1 MSKITPEML
10 EWAEQEY
17 KAGKT
22 RKQIAKELGVHL
34 NTITNYVKRK
44 WKRRPHNYKFYTI
57 YDRDDN
63 IIAAG
68 TARECAKQMGL
79 TFSSFRST
87 LSKIRHGQRSTYEF
101 VVDDTPY
108 DEEDEI

>member
-17 KAGKT
+17 MNGKT

-34 NTITNYVKRK
+34 NTITNYVKGK
-44 WKRRPHNYKFYTI
+44 WKIRPPNYKFYTI
-57 YDRDDN
+57 YDRHDN
-63 IIAAG
+63 IVAAG
-68 TARECAKQMGL
+68 TASECARQLGM
-79 TFSSFRST
+79 TINSFRST

-101 VVDDTPY
+101 VVDDSPY